1 MTATNL
7 NVGSLGRK
15 MSSPIAAQ
23 FSFILMFRTIQ
34 INLKTQQ
41 IKMLHRQK
49 SEIEAR
55 FPQPCNL
62 GATRIPGYPR
72 WSIPSPHNGKDGED
86 AEGWAESLRK
96 RTLEGDTKLKHYA
109 LIKTSQRGMCL

>member
-62 GATRIPGYPR
+62 GATSFRTTSSIRESEKEAPGGPEASQ
-72 WSIPSPHNGKDGED
+72 WIGATLQHVSGDPL
-86 AEGWAESLRK
+86 LRLNSDVHE
-96 RTLEGDTKLKHYA
+96 RLEIVETE
-109 LIKTSQRGMCL
+109 